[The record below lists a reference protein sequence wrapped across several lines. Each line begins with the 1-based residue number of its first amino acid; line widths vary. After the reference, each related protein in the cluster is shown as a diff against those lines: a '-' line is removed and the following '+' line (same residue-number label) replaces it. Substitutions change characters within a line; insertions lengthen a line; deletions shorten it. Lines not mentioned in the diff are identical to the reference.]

1 MRVVGSQRLSYMEDG
16 DKNTRGRK
24 EKGFI
29 KLIRETISDQ
39 KKFSWRDGFVKFSN
53 RGCGK

>member
-1 MRVVGSQRLSYMEDG
+1 MEDG

-29 KLIRETISDQ
+29 KLIRETISDL
-39 KKFSWRDGFVKFSN
+39 VLN
-53 RGCGK
+53 